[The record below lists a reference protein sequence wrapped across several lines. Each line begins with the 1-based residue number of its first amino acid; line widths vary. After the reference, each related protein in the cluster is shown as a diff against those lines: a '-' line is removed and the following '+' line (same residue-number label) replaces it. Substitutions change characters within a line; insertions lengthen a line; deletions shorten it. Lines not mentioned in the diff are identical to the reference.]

1 MSSIAV
7 MRIKRELKDA
17 EDEKDLFIT
26 ITCESKLTELRGQI
40 KGPPG
45 TPYAGGTYD
54 LDIKIPDTYPFNPPK
69 IKFLTQIW
77 HPNISSVT
85 GAICLDILKDQW
97 AAALTLRTVLLSLQA
112 LLQAA
117 EPDDPQDAVVAK
129 QFKDNRHIFN
139 KTALYWAQH
148 FAKAPGKKEESFEKQ
163 IRTITEMGFFQ
174 SDALQALSAHNWN
187 MESAI
192 QYLTS

>member
-1 MSSIAV
+1 
-7 MRIKRELKDA
+7 MRIQRELKDA
-17 EDEKDLFIT
+17 QDEKDLKIK
-26 ITCESKLTELRGQI
+26 ITCVSQLTDLRGQI
-40 KGPPG
+40 IGPPG
-45 TPYAGGTYD
+45 TPYAGGIYD
-54 LDIKIPDTYPFNPPK
+54 LDIKIPETYPFNPPK
-69 IKFLTQIW
+69 VKFLTQIW

-129 QFKDNRHIFN
+129 QYRDNRQIFN
-139 KTALYWAQH
+139 ETALYWAQH
-148 FAKAPGKKEESFEKQ
+148 YANAPGRKEQNFDKK
-163 IRTITEMGFFQ
+163 ILAVTEMGFCPRE
-174 SDALQALSAHNWN
+174 ALQALSAHNWN